1 MGRLA
6 ISDWRLVCRRC
17 RSEVKGMR
25 WKGATVMVALMTIT
39 MAVGQQPKVR
49 IVLRDKVAVA
59 NPIVRLGDIAEV
71 IALSD
76 EGEKLLPTLLDL
88 PIAPSP
94 LPRYQRVLTT
104 GEVATKLAQ
113 AGWRNSEFILDGAKQ
128 VVITR
133 TGRTLTASELES
145 LLQKALNTP
154 VKLLLT
160 PPPIIIPDGEVSVQ
174 TELPPSP
181 RSLLSVTLLVNGQ
194 PVANFKVLVQVGSNE
209 HLTVS
214 NRSPIAN
221 HQSPVAAFLVRR
233 RQTVRLIARVGKVV
247 VEAQGMALQDGKL
260 GDEILVAVAW
270 SKTLLKGIVS
280 GEREVTISAW

>member
-6 ISDWRLVCRRC
+6 ISDWRLVRRHC

-209 HLTVS
+209 HLQLAI
-214 NRSPIAN
+214 NPKSPITSR
-221 HQSPVAAFLVRR
+221 QSLHFSF
-233 RQTVRLIARVGKVV
+233 
-247 VEAQGMALQDGKL
+247 
-260 GDEILVAVAW
+260 AVAKL
-270 SKTLLKGIVS
+270 SALSLVSARSLLKPKGWLCRTES
-280 GEREVTISAW
+280 WATKFWSPSLGAKHR